1 MLKKCIYVFLI
12 SMLPVVELRLGMP
25 AALEMDIPF
34 WLSLLVCVLGNMLPV
49 PFIIMFSKRVT
60 AWFALQ
66 KDVQTQNRNVI
77 VRFWYKCI
85 NFIGKILFKVN
96 KRADEKA
103 KTIGNYE
110 LFGLFL
116 FVAIPLPGT
125 GAWTGS
131 FVAAILRLRLV
142 KATLAVL
149 AGVITSGLIMG
160 LLTEGVSV
168 VFGFLF

>member
-1 MLKKCIYVFLI
+1 MLEKCIYVFLI
-12 SMLPVVELRLGMP
+12 SMLPVVELRGGMP
-25 AALEMDIPF
+25 VGIGMGLPF
-34 WLSLLVCVLGNMLPV
+34 WVAYLVCVVGNMLPV
-49 PFIIMFSKRVT
+49 PFLIMFSKSIF
-60 AWFALQ
+60 AWFARQ
-66 KDVQTQNRNVI
+66 KDVQTDSRSVVVKI
-77 VRFWYKCI
+77 WYKCI

-131 FVAAILRLRLV
+131 FIAAILRLRLV
-142 KATLAVL
+142 KASIAIL
-149 AGVITSGLIMG
+149 AGVMTSGLIMG
-160 LLTEGVSV
+160 LISEG
-168 VFGFLF
+168 VFGFLGI

>member
-1 MLKKCIYVFLI
+1 MLEKCIYVFLI

-25 AALEMDIPF
+25 TGIGVGLPF
-34 WLSLLVCVLGNMLPV
+34 WLSFLCAVLGNMLPV
-49 PFIIMFSKRVT
+49 PFLIMFSKGIF
-60 AWFALQ
+60 AWFARQ
-66 KDVQTQNRNVI
+66 KDVQTENKNVF
-77 VRFWYKCI
+77 VKCWYKCI

-131 FVAAILRLRLV
+131 LIAAVLRLRLF
-142 KATLAVL
+142 KAAAAIL
-149 AGVITSGLIMG
+149 AGVMASGLIMG
-160 LLTEGVSV
+160 LVSEG
-168 VFGFLF
+168 VFGFLGI